1 MTQST
6 PQRRGL
12 PRSAN
17 HRTMARDVRHVHDVR
32 FDEMLVPGAV
42 PADLSAPLWMRL
54 VPPQMKADPG
64 LRQRFLRLAGFMLPE
79 EGVLRPTVAGVLTA
93 AEDPAVFLPNARTVV
108 EWTLG
113 GIGVSRDIRGPLD
126 RQILEACRTVEDT
139 VPGAYAPEALFEA
152 VVNAAVHRD
161 WSEGVEPVRIRIFRG
176 FRPDRLEITSPGL
189 LTGTMTVESLPFRTA
204 VRNRLLVSLL
214 TKVPLPEVWAKRLG
228 RNRLIETRGEGVGT
242 IIRATEALAGCAPVW
257 KMVKGDGGPAL
268 RLTIPPAPRR

>member
-113 GIGVSRDIRGPLD
+113 GIGVSRDIRGPSTA
-126 RQILEACRTVEDT
+126 RSSKPAGPSKIPFPGRT
-139 VPGAYAPEALFEA
+139 
-152 VVNAAVHRD
+152 
-161 WSEGVEPVRIRIFRG
+161 
-176 FRPDRLEITSPGL
+176 
-189 LTGTMTVESLPFRTA
+189 
-204 VRNRLLVSLL
+204 
-214 TKVPLPEVWAKRLG
+214 
-228 RNRLIETRGEGVGT
+228 
-242 IIRATEALAGCAPVW
+242 
-257 KMVKGDGGPAL
+257 
-268 RLTIPPAPRR
+268 PRRLSSRRS